1 MYFQYGFTLKMN
13 WRILFVHWSTSVP
26 NVHWFDDCRM
36 GCHRY
41 GGVRFRRVFVRI
53 EVYVAECACI
63 ESHSFQ
69 DNVMFSDD
77 QYRSATEIK
86 SIVVVKIRLI
96 TTEHSEELMIRI
108 KIKRFQI
115 FCIDTL
121 IFFFVLG
128 RHITRRSLMDS
139 RADYT
144 GEPES
149 MSSAKSDDLYMIDDI
164 PRRRAMTI
172 TISSHWSQIFKIC
185 ILSRNVW
192 NDVSYESYDLER
204 RCVGSI
210 LNWRGNSFLF
220 GSFEP
225 EKTILLTWIFLC
237 SCKICDCSF
246 M

>member
-1 MYFQYGFTLKMN
+1 
-13 WRILFVHWSTSVP
+13 
-26 NVHWFDDCRM
+26 M
-36 GCHRY
+36 GCHRD

-77 QYRSATEIK
+77 QYRSVTEIK

-96 TTEHSEELMIRI
+96 TTEHSEELMIRL
-108 KIKRFQI
+108 KKRSQI
-115 FCIDTL
+115 FCIDT
-121 IFFFVLG
+121 FFFFRPRTSHNEEIADGFPSGLHWRIWEYVISKVL
-128 RHITRRSLMDS
+128 R
-139 RADYT
+139 
-144 GEPES
+144 
-149 MSSAKSDDLYMIDDI
+149 LYMIDDI

-172 TISSHWSQIFKIC
+172 TISSHWSQIFRIC
-185 ILSRNVW
+185 ILSKNVW

-220 GSFEP
+220 VSFKLKNNCTDVDLP
-225 EKTILLTWIFLC
+225 LFL
-237 SCKICDCSF
+237 
-246 M
+246 